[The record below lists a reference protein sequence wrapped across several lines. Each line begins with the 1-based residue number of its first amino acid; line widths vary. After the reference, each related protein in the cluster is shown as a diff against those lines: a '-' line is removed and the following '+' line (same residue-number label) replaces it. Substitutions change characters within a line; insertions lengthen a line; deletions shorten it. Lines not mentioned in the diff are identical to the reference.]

1 LQIGASRLSS
11 VSKLGKVE
19 LRHPPTRR
27 VTGTADRALRWTIAL
42 LIAPLCIQAEPARAE
57 DAQPKT
63 LAAFAQYVERSEA
76 QIGKQAVGGE
86 AFLWVERLPAYRRA
100 TVESQLRAGQ
110 TVIEPLVTPERGAQ
124 DDRNQ
129 VIRVPGGLIHHWI
142 GTVFIRGANLRQTL
156 ALEQDYDHHQE
167 YFRPNV
173 MRSKILHR
181 EGNDYSIELWLYEKK
196 VITTVLDT
204 QHQVHYQIVDATH
217 AWSLSRSTRIQ
228 EVDDAGKP
236 DEKLEP
242 IGHDHGFLWR
252 MNTYWR
258 FEEKD
263 GGTYVECQSISL
275 TRDIPRGLGWLVG
288 SYLESVPRESLT
300 FTLTTTGK
308 AVLKRIAAGAP

>member
-19 LRHPPTRR
+19 LRHRPTRR

-42 LIAPLCIQAEPARAE
+42 LIAPLCIRAEPARAE
-57 DAQPKT
+57 DVQPKT
-63 LAAFAQYVERSEA
+63 LAAFAEYIERSEA
-76 QIGKQAVGGE
+76 QIGKQGAGGE
-86 AFLWVERLPAYRRA
+86 AFLWAERLPAYRRA

-110 TVIEPLVTPERGAQ
+110 AVIEPLVTPERGAQ

-142 GTVFIRGANLRQTL
+142 GTVFIPGANLRQTL

-196 VITTVLDT
+196 VITAVLDT

-288 SYLESVPRESLT
+288 SYLESVPRESLS

>member
-1 LQIGASRLSS
+1 
-11 VSKLGKVE
+11 
-19 LRHPPTRR
+19 

-42 LIAPLCIQAEPARAE
+42 LIAPLCIRAEPARAE
-57 DAQPKT
+57 DVQPKT
-63 LAAFAQYVERSEA
+63 LAAFAEYIERSEA
-76 QIGKQAVGGE
+76 QIGKQGAGGE
-86 AFLWVERLPAYRRA
+86 AFLWAERLPAYRRA

-110 TVIEPLVTPERGAQ
+110 AVIEPLVTPERGAQ

-142 GTVFIRGANLRQTL
+142 GTVFIPGANLRQTL

-196 VITTVLDT
+196 VITAVLDT

-288 SYLESVPRESLT
+288 SYLESVPRESLS